1 MCSFYPERLQDK
13 AELDENFR
21 LILVRSMRRIVFF
34 VGRLLHVAHTPFPH
48 QRTITDKSG

>member
-1 MCSFYPERLQDK
+1 MCSFYPERLQNK

-21 LILVRSMRRIVFF
+21 LILVRSMRRIVF
-34 VGRLLHVAHTPFPH
+34 LLGVCCMLAHAVSA